1 MPFSFFFKDH
11 NKKDATNDATKVQE
25 IPLSQI
31 VANRFQPRK
40 VFSKE
45 SIQELAATIQEH
57 GLLQPVVLREYE
69 PQKYEIIAGERRFRA
84 VSSLNWQT
92 IPALVKEMDDKASA
106 SMAIIE
112 NLHREGLTAIEEAQ
126 AYQRL
131 MELNQMTQTNLAQA
145 IGKSQ
150 SFVAN
155 KMRLL
160 KLAPGVQREIMN
172 RNVSE
177 RHGRCMVSLNEEQ
190 QVQVLKE
197 ILAKHM
203 SVKETEDF
211 IKQLQKP
218 SVPKK
223 VKKVN
228 AKVVARNSKLAVNT
242 IKESL
247 KMIEKTGIE
256 VKASEEDI
264 EGYHRII
271 IDIATDNKN

>member
-11 NKKDATNDATKVQE
+11 NKKDATNDATRVQE

-92 IPALVKEMDDKASA
+92 IPAVVKEMDDKASA

-177 RHGRCMVSLNEEQ
+177 RHGRCMVSLSAEQ

-203 SVKETEDF
+203 SVKETEAF

-228 AKVVARNSKLAVNT
+228 TKAVARNSKLAVNT